1 MKPNKL
7 LLPGPKV
14 SRIWQVLLAF
24 FGILTVLFLWS
35 IVSYSGLIEPFFLP
49 TPTAVI
55 QASAKLFQEFG
66 LAHDIGVSVYR
77 ILLGFGLAVIVSV
90 PLGVLLGINRKLE
103 VFFEPIISFIRYI
116 PPSAFVPL
124 FILWFGI
131 GDLQKTTLIFVGVA
145 PYLILLVFDVVANTK
160 REFVEAA
167 YTLGATTNN
176 IIFRV
181 ILPQSLPGIW
191 DAMRIMIGAAW
202 TLVVLAEIIAATSG
216 LGYLIITSQ
225 RFLKTPNVIAAIL
238 IIGLLGLITDFIF
251 KITYKIFFPWTEKS
265 RYA

>member
-1 MKPNKL
+1 ML
-7 LLPGPKV
+7 LLQSPKISKV
-14 SRIWQVLLAF
+14 SQVRLAF
-24 FGILTVLFLWS
+24 LGIFIVLFLWS
-35 IVSYSGLIEPFFLP
+35 IFSYSALIEPFFLP

-55 QASAKLFQEFG
+55 QATIKLFEEFD
-66 LAHDIGVSVYR
+66 LAKDITASVYR
-77 ILLGFGLAVIVSV
+77 ILLGFGLAVLVSV
-90 PLGVLLGINRKLE
+90 PLGVSIGISKKLE
-103 VFFEPIISFIRYI
+103 AFFEPIISLFRYI

-124 FILWFGI
+124 FTLWFGI
-131 GDLQKTTLIFVGVA
+131 GELQKTLLIFVGTS

-160 REFVEAA
+160 REFTDAA
-167 YTLGATTNN
+167 YTLGAKTHQ

-202 TLVVLAEIIAATSG
+202 TLVILAEIVAATSG

-238 IIGLLGLITDFIF
+238 IIGLLGLITDFLF

-265 RYA
+265 QYA

>member
-7 LLPGPKV
+7 LLRDSKISKV
-14 SRIWQVLLAF
+14 WQVLLAF
-24 FGILTVLFLWS
+24 FGVSVVLFLWS
-35 IVSYSGLIEPFFLP
+35 IFSYSGIIKPFFLP
-49 TPTAVI
+49 TPTSVI
-55 QASAKLFQEFG
+55 QAMVKLFQEFG
-66 LAHDIGVSVYR
+66 FAYDIGASVYR
-77 ILLGFGLAVIVSV
+77 ILLGFGLAVMLSI
-90 PLGVLLGINRKLE
+90 PFGVAIGINRRLE

-131 GDLQKTTLIFVGVA
+131 GELQKTLLIFVGVV
-145 PYLILLVFDVVANTK
+145 PYLALLVFDVVANTK

-167 YTLGATTNN
+167 YTLGAKTNN

-181 ILPQSLPGIW
+181 ILPYSLPGIW
-191 DAMRIMIGAAW
+191 DAMRIMVGAAW
-202 TLVVLAEIIAATSG
+202 TLVILAEIIAATSG

-238 IIGLLGLITDFIF
+238 VIGMLGLITDFLF